1 MNQTSDPRSVPQLLT
16 DLLNQT
22 TVLFRKETQLVRAEL
37 ADKVSQVQ
45 VGAGTALAG
54 AICLLVALNIL
65 AGALVI
71 ALAEFMRPGWA
82 ALLVGVVIAA
92 VGVVLLRKGAS
103 DLSPSNLTPE
113 RSMRQAAQDVTLVRE
128 QVK

>member
-1 MNQTSDPRSVPQLLT
+1 MNHASDPRSVPQLLT
-16 DLLNQT
+16 DLLGEVT
-22 TVLFRKETQLVRAEL
+22 TLFRKEAQLVRAEL
-37 ADKVSQVQ
+37 SEKVSQLQ
-45 VGAGTALAG
+45 VGAGSALAG

-71 ALAEFMRPGWA
+71 ALSEFMGAGWA

-92 VGVVLLRKGAS
+92 LGVFLLKKGAS
-103 DLSPSNLTPE
+103 DLSPSGLTPE
-113 RSMRQAAQDVTLVRE
+113 RTIHQVARDANLVRE